1 MKKLLILL
9 GIVPMAFISC
19 DKKEDCEINQASVAG
34 TYRVTAMKYKQ
45 TSTSGEIDVYALLD
59 ACEKDDQQVLN
70 SNGTYTY
77 QDAGTSCS
85 PSGTFNGTWSLSGQ
99 TLTIDGDASTI
110 TSFDCSTLV
119 TTASN
124 VAQPGDVLVITMV
137 RL

>member
-1 MKKLLILL
+1 MKKLLLL
-9 GIVPMAFISC
+9 IGIIPLAFISC
-19 DKKEDCEINQASVAG
+19 DKDDDCEINQASVAG

-85 PSGTFNGTWSLSGQ
+85 PSGTFNGTWSLNGQ

-119 TTASN
+119 TTASG